1 VAVTR
6 VRERRRRFVRAA
18 LAAIVVGADPIC
30 VRAAPPA
37 TGYPTRALRLLVP
50 FPPGGAMD
58 ALTRLLSDSLER
70 DLGVATVVQNR
81 PGGGGSV
88 GYEAGARA
96 AADGYTLLIA
106 ANGITINAALGRS
119 AVDPTRDLEAI
130 AKLVELPIVITVAPS
145 LDIRSLDELLARARR
160 EPGRLSYATNGVG
173 TTAHVAALLLT
184 RRAQVELVHIPYG
197 GTGSLHHDLLSGEVP
212 IGFSSTGTL
221 EQHIRNGRLV
231 ALAVTSRRRV
241 ASLPDVPTVSQCG
254 FAGFELYSW
263 YGALAPSGTPPDVI
277 AKLNAAFVRAV
288 RGADVRA
295 RLDTLG
301 MMPVG
306 NTPEEFR
313 AELRADVERWARELR
328 DAGISLERP

>member
-1 VAVTR
+1 
-6 VRERRRRFVRAA
+6 
-18 LAAIVVGADPIC
+18 
-30 VRAAPPA
+30 
-37 TGYPTRALRLLVP
+37 
-50 FPPGGAMD
+50 MD

-277 AKLNAAFVRAV
+277 AKLNDAFVRAV

>member
-1 VAVTR
+1 
-6 VRERRRRFVRAA
+6 
-18 LAAIVVGADPIC
+18 
-30 VRAAPPA
+30 
-37 TGYPTRALRLLVP
+37 
-50 FPPGGAMD
+50 MD

>member
-1 VAVTR
+1 
-6 VRERRRRFVRAA
+6 
-18 LAAIVVGADPIC
+18 
-30 VRAAPPA
+30 
-37 TGYPTRALRLLVP
+37 
-50 FPPGGAMD
+50 MD

-81 PGGGGSV
+81 PGGGSSV

-277 AKLNAAFVRAV
+277 AKLNDAFVRAV